1 MIFKNFFRLLKTNV
15 FQVLATIFL
24 LSFLIFFLN
33 ILISLTAN
41 IYSFSNEIKNKLWV
55 YLYFKEWDTAEQVSK
70 TYNLIMDMQH
80 KLQNAGLKVIYYSK
94 EQWIK
99 TLAKRL
105 PKIIQNF
112 EKYGIENPIP
122 PTMYIIF
129 DSEEQYQIMKKIVT
143 DKKYSSIILNLSDI
157 WGENSFKKQE
167 KRVSQIIEF
176 SNFMIKFYI
185 FLSVVLVF
193 IILWFLILILKVNFY
208 SFYNQ
213 IEVEKLIWFSFFQ
226 IKLPFLL
233 YTLFIILWA
242 FALGLVYI
250 YLLVNYLNVY
260 FENVLNIDLF
270 KFIWE
275 NVRYIQLGLIGEIV
289 GLTLISLLVSNLF
302 LNRLIK
308 KI

>member
-1 MIFKNFFRLLKTNV
+1 MVLKNFVRLLKTNII
-15 FQVLATIFL
+15 QVIATVLL

-33 ILISLTAN
+33 VLITLTAN
-41 IYSFSNEIKNKLWV
+41 VYSFSNEIKNKLWV
-55 YLYFKEWDTAEQVSK
+55 YLYFKEWDTTEQVSK

-80 KLQNAGLKVIYYSK
+80 RLQQAGLKVIYYSK
-94 EQWIK
+94 DKWLE

-112 EKYGIENPIP
+112 QKYWIENPIP

-129 DSEEQYQIMKKIVT
+129 DSEKQYQNMKKIVT
-143 DKKYSSIILNLSDI
+143 DPKYSSIILNLSDI
-157 WGENSFKKQE
+157 WGNNSFKKQE
-167 KRVSQIIEF
+167 RRISQIIEF

-185 FLSVVLVF
+185 FLSIVLVF
-193 IILWFLILILKVNFY
+193 IILWFLILIIKINFY

-233 YTLFIILWA
+233 YALFIILIS
-242 FALGLVYI
+242 FLLGLVYI
-250 YLLVNYLNVY
+250 FLLVNYLNVY
-260 FENVLNIDLF
+260 FENVLNVNLIDIINQHLIYI
-270 KFIWE
+270 KIWLLVE
-275 NVRYIQLGLIGEIV
+275 ILWLI
-289 GLTLISLLVSNLF
+289 LISLIVSNLF